1 MSQQGLSCGILRG
14 TAIVVYFNIQIERS
28 GRTGEL
34 RRNRAGSSGL
44 ALDLMLVCNILIP
57 IPLIAQSCIASR
69 VIAAGVLEYTHD
81 RLHGLTGRNGNR
93 RCDRLDIH
101 RGKAWP
107 HDNAHRVGFDP
118 VTVLRLD
125 RCLDRGR
132 AGCGCR
138 RDLVERIA
146 CVTQLDDAL
155 RLCAPFNGRA
165 GGIHVFRL
173 GGQSRIRL
181 IAVILHLKQTG
192 SRRERNTG
200 FDRAKPEDRVVGIER
215 PVCAKALDDT
225 IYSTRRI
232 GGSITD

>member
-34 RRNRAGSSGL
+34 RRNRAGFSGL

-81 RLHGLTGRNGNR
+81 RLHGLTGCNGNR

-132 AGCGCR
+132 TGRDR
-138 RDLVERIA
+138 RSDLTERVA
-146 CVTQLDDAL
+146 RVAQLDNAL
-155 RLCAPFNGRA
+155 RLYAPFNGRA
-165 GGIHVFRL
+165 GGIHLLGFYRQHRGRL
-173 GGQSRIRL
+173 AAAVDHLERSRACRHRNGGLCGAELEHR
-181 IAVILHLKQTG
+181 IAVRIKL
-192 SRRERNTG
+192 
-200 FDRAKPEDRVVGIER
+200 
-215 PVCAKALDDT
+215 PVCRT
-225 IYSTRRI
+225 
-232 GGSITD
+232 

>member
-34 RRNRAGSSGL
+34 RRNRAGFSGL

-57 IPLIAQSCIASR
+57 VPLIAQSCIVSR

-93 RCDRLDIH
+93 RCDRLDLN
-101 RGKAWP
+101 RVKARP
-107 HDNAHRVGFDP
+107 HDNTRCVGFNLGA
-118 VTVLRLD
+118 VLCLD
-125 RCLDRGR
+125 RRLNRGR

-155 RLCAPFNGRA
+155 RLYAPFNGRA
-165 GGIHVFRL
+165 GGIHVLGFYRQRRDRL
-173 GGQSRIRL
+173 AAAVDHLERSRACRHRNGGLCGAELEHRIVVR
-181 IAVILHLKQTG
+181 I
-192 SRRERNTG
+192 
-200 FDRAKPEDRVVGIER
+200 KP
-215 PVCAKALDDT
+215 PVCRT
-225 IYSTRRI
+225 
-232 GGSITD
+232 